1 MDKTR
6 LEPFRCSEL
15 WAAVSKVME
24 EERKAHQRAVES
36 LDPSDSNLLRSQGSI
51 KNIDFLLGQA
61 FEKKVL
67 GILENK

>member
-1 MDKTR
+1 
-6 LEPFRCSEL
+6 
-15 WAAVSKVME
+15 ME